1 MTARGLLWLLGLW
14 LCAAGVARAHTFV
27 PTVISLH
34 EVVPGRFVLDL
45 VPPPGVPLEESARLR
60 YPGHCQLQLEPSP
73 QAERVS
79 GVLDCGSLGLRGQ
92 PLELWDVSHGEA
104 MVSIQFLNGEPLS
117 ALLHKDPLHI
127 PVPAVATQRTA
138 RETLTRFVRL
148 GISHIL
154 AGIDHLL
161 LLAGLLLLARTT
173 QGLLWTVS
181 AFTVGHSVTLVLATI
196 GWVTPPSQLV
206 ESLIAL
212 SVVCLAREVVR
223 LAKAPSLPLHWLRH
237 PALMAVLFGL
247 LHGLGFASALREVGV
262 PAGQLPLSLL
272 SFNLGVELGQ
282 LGFVLALLYP
292 VRWLHRARLLPVMG
306 YLLGSTAAAWTL
318 ERAGLLFGS
327 L

>member
-45 VPPPGVPLEESARLR
+45 VPPPGVPLAESARLR

-92 PLELWDVSHGEA
+92 PLALWDVSHGEA

-138 RETLTRFVRL
+138 RETLTRFAPCDLVLVEGFKREAIPKLEIWRAALGKPLLFPTDPTVIALASDDALPAVIAEPTIARL
-148 GISHIL
+148 GLSEIGAI
-154 AGIDHLL
+154 
-161 LLAGLLLLARTT
+161 
-173 QGLLWTVS
+173 
-181 AFTVGHSVTLVLATI
+181 AT
-196 GWVTPPSQLV
+196 
-206 ESLIAL
+206 
-212 SVVCLAREVVR
+212 
-223 LAKAPSLPLHWLRH
+223 
-237 PALMAVLFGL
+237 
-247 LHGLGFASALREVGV
+247 FA
-262 PAGQLPLSLL
+262 
-272 SFNLGVELGQ
+272 
-282 LGFVLALLYP
+282 
-292 VRWLHRARLLPVMG
+292 
-306 YLLGSTAAAWTL
+306 L
-318 ERAGLLFGS
+318 ERATAVE
-327 L
+327 

>member
-34 EVVPGRFVLDL
+34 EVAPGRFVLDH
-45 VPPPGVPLEESARLR
+45 VPPPGVTLAESARLR
-60 YPGHCQLQLEPSP
+60 FPGHCQLQLEPSP
-73 QAERVS
+73 QADRVS

-92 PLELWDVSHGEA
+92 SLTLGDSSKGEA
-104 MVSIQFLNGEPLS
+104 LVSIQFLGGESLS
-117 ALLHKDPLHI
+117 ALIHKDPLHV
-127 PVPAVATQRTA
+127 PVPTVAKQSTV
-138 RETLTRFVRL
+138 RETLRRFVRL
-148 GISHIL
+148 GTSHIL

-161 LLAGLLLLARTT
+161 LLAGLLLLTRST

-181 AFTVGHSVTLVLATI
+181 AFTVGHSVTLVLATL
-196 GWVTPPSQLV
+196 GWVSPPSQLV
-206 ESLIAL
+206 EALIAL

-223 LAKAPSLPLHWLRH
+223 FAQASSAPQRWLRH

-247 LHGLGFASALREVGV
+247 LHGLGFASALREVGL
-262 PAGQLPLSLL
+262 PAGQLPLSLV

-292 VRWLHRARLLPVMG
+292 VRWLHRARLVPVMG

-318 ERAGLLFGS
+318 ERAVHLFGS